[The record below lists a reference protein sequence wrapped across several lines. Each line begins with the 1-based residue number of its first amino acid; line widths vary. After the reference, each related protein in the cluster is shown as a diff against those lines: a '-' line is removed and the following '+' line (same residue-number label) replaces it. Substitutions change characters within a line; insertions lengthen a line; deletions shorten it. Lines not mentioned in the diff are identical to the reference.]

1 MCYGDDAR
9 PPQPPNPGPVGEHG
23 DLVLRSSDGTEFGAY
38 FAHPEQPTGRGIV
51 IFPDVRG
58 LHVFYK
64 ELAHSFASA
73 GLSAVAFDFF
83 GRTAGVGE
91 RGEDFAYREHVD
103 KLEFVSV
110 KEDAKV
116 AAAWLRDHGTESLFT
131 VGFCFGGA
139 MSFRQAAAG
148 DDLSGSIGFYAI
160 PSRVQDVADE
170 IASPL
175 LILAAGQDFTPVAEV
190 EQFADRV
197 RGHGVDVRMAVY
209 PDAGHSFFD
218 RNFGQHQGDV
228 EDAWRQ
234 MLSFIDD
241 KAA

>member
-9 PPQPPNPGPVGEHG
+9 PPTPPNPQPVGEHG

-38 FAHPEQPTGRGIV
+38 FAHPERPTGRGIV

-64 ELAHSFASA
+64 ELAQSFASA
-73 GLSAVAFDFF
+73 GLTAIAFDYF

-103 KLEFVSV
+103 RLEFANLAADGS
-110 KEDAKV
+110 V
-116 AAAWLRDHGTESLFT
+116 AAGWLRDSGATSVFT

-148 DDLSGSIGFYAI
+148 DNVNGSIGFYAI
-160 PSRVQDVADE
+160 PSRVADVAGQ
-170 IASPL
+170 IAAPL
-175 LILAAGQDFTPVAEV
+175 LWLAAGQDFTPVPEV

-197 RGHGVDVRMAVY
+197 RANGVDVELTVY
-209 PDAGHSFFD
+209 PDAPHSFFD
-218 RNFGQHQGDV
+218 RSFGQHQADV
-228 EDAWRQ
+228 EDSWVK
-234 MLSFIDD
+234 MLSFIDSH
-241 KAA
+241 AG